1 MIHRDEGQ
9 DRAIVLVHGFAG
21 HASWRSLVSQLIAHP
36 ALKSWD
42 IHSFEY
48 VSKWMPRWLR
58 YRLAWSPGLAKI
70 ADAFSTYC
78 SSTLNRY
85 RHLSLFA
92 HSAGGLVVQRALL
105 DSEWLRDRTSHV
117 ALFGTPTGGVDAAR
131 RLAFL
136 NPQLQDVATGS
147 AFLRALQT
155 DLAEKWKVP
164 PFALRIVAAVDDVTV
179 TQDSVFYDFP
189 RSVRR
194 TVPGDH
200 VTMIQPARPDE
211 AVVGLI
217 VNLLSSP
224 RLFLSYV
231 REDEARVKEVFAA
244 LVRHEFTP
252 WIDQRRLVPGDVW
265 DSSIMT
271 ALKDSDRFLVF
282 LSAAA
287 IAELSR
293 DGFFRH
299 EVDIALSMQKERGA
313 QSPFIVPV
321 RVEAVELPG
330 LLARHQWYD
339 LFSGD
344 PEGLAKSLE
353 TSTSKPT

>member
-1 MIHRDEGQ
+1 MIYRDEGH

-21 HASWRSLVSQLIAHP
+21 HASWRPLATQLIAHP
-36 ALKSWD
+36 ALATWD

-48 VSKWMPRWLR
+48 VSQWVPRWLR
-58 YRLAWSPGLAKI
+58 YRLAWSPGLARV
-70 ADAFSTYC
+70 ADAFATFC
-78 SSTLNRY
+78 TSTLNRY
-85 RHLSLFA
+85 RRLSLLG
-92 HSAGGLVVQRALL
+92 HSAGGLVVQRALM
-105 DSEWLRDRTSHV
+105 DSEWLRNRTSHV
-117 ALFGTPTGGVDAAR
+117 ALFGAPTGGVESAR
-131 RLAFL
+131 WVGFL
-136 NPQLQDVATGS
+136 NPQARDLATGS
-147 AFLRALQT
+147 AFLRTLQE
-155 DLAEKWKVP
+155 DLAREWKEP

-179 TQDSVFYDFP
+179 TQDSVFHNFP

-200 VTMIQPARPDE
+200 VTMIQPTQPDQ
-211 AVVGLI
+211 AVVGVV

-231 REDEARVKEVFAA
+231 REDEARVKEAFAA

-265 DSSIMT
+265 DSSIMA
-271 ALKDSDRFLVF
+271 ALRDSDRFLVF
-282 LSAAA
+282 LSGAA

-293 DGFFRH
+293 SGFFRQ
-299 EVDIALSMQKERGA
+299 EVYAAISLQKERGA
-313 QSPFIVPV
+313 RSAFIVPV
-321 RVEAVELPG
+321 RIEAVELPD
-330 LLARHQWYD
+330 LISRFQWYD

-344 PEGLAKSLE
+344 AEGLARSLE